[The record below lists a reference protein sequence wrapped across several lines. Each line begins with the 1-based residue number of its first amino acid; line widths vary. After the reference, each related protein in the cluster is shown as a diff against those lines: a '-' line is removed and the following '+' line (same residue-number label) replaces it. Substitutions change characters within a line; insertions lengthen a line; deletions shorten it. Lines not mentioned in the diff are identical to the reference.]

1 MARRCDVCNK
11 KTQHGDQHI
20 HRHSAWRYKAP
31 RTKRTW
37 KPNLRTVKLTV
48 EGQKVELKMCM
59 SCYSKYTQEGMSFL
73 EKKQPKALVKI
84 WNKQKKLA
92 K

>member
-1 MARRCDVCNK
+1 MALRCDVCNK

-37 KPNLRTVKLTV
+37 KPNLRKVKINID
-48 EGQKVELKMCM
+48 GKVVVVKMCM
-59 SCYSKYTQEGMSFL
+59 SCYSKYTQLGMAYL
-73 EKKQPKALVKI
+73 QKKQPKFLRKLESA
-84 WNKQKKLA
+84 KK
-92 K
+92 